1 MHEVGVAQEI
11 LNLAFQNSK
20 GAKITRLGITLG
32 NRSGVDRSAL
42 EFALSALG
50 EGTNADGCA
59 IEWTEVK
66 TVGICSGCG
75 KESRTDAFFARCS
88 HCGFPI
94 LEYSGGKELSL
105 DYVDIEE

>member
-32 NRSGVDRSAL
+32 NRSGVDRSTL

-50 EGTNADGCA
+50 EGTDADGCA
-59 IEWTEVK
+59 IEFTEIK
-66 TVGICSGCG
+66 TVGICAECG
-75 KESRTDAFFARCS
+75 KESRTDAFFARCPN
-88 HCGFPI
+88 CGSPI
-94 LEYSGGKELSL
+94 LEYLGGRELSL
-105 DYVDIEE
+105 DYVDVEE